1 MIDDMKGNIKNMIL
15 NQRAQASK
23 KIEIMKKLAGRKK
36 RAGDDQL

>member
-23 KIEIMKKLAGRKK
+23 KIEIMKKISWKK
-36 RAGDDQL
+36 KESLR